1 MQHNRLVV
9 VIDNLTGSAAITID
23 QTYAIYWNY
32 LRISPNFLLK
42 SDLLTR
48 IIPPTNNSDFISF
61 IDPPYLRLLGRQ
73 LVDDDSVTPGHIRSM
88 H

>member
-1 MQHNRLVV
+1 MQHNRLIV
-9 VIDNLTGSAAITID
+9 VIDNLTRSAAITVD
-23 QTYAIYWNY
+23 QSYAIYWNY
-32 LRISPNFLLK
+32 LGISPNFLL
-42 SDLLTR
+42 LIR
-48 IIPPTNNSDFISF
+48 IIPLTNNSDFISF